1 MKIFISC
8 VCTANCLM
16 VLENNFGHVMLNK
29 AAFVEIQAL
38 EEKHFMIFFFLLSK

>member
-1 MKIFISC
+1 MKIFISS
-8 VCTANCLM
+8 VGTANCLM

-38 EEKHFMIFFFLLSK
+38 EEKHFIIFFFVK